1 MKKVLISTMA
11 SVSLLSSAVMAN
23 DDACSF
29 SFDHD
34 LSVINSDITIS
45 QSGSAKVFI
54 DYNNQLFIDD
64 QPQSLTSEQQ
74 ALVDAYADN
83 IRILIPEVTAIAVEG
98 VSLGIDA
105 ASMAL
110 GTLLGEGDPDYLDFL
125 QSVQELGD
133 KIVAKLDANAFDSRE
148 LERAFEEDF
157 EKEIEAFVESTI
169 NDLTPRLMAKV
180 MTAALTE
187 GGGASDL
194 EMRAENLEANIEA
207 MVEPRA
213 ELLEQRAEELC
224 SIIVTLDSIENQ
236 LVSSGLEKMDLI
248 KADSDGSGTIN
259 FNNFEKYK
267 DKKNFAID
275 FGD

>member
-11 SVSLLSSAVMAN
+11 SVSLLSSAVMAH

-34 LSVINSDITIS
+34 LSVINNDITIS
-45 QSGSAKVFI
+45 QSGSNKVFI
-54 DYNNQLFIDD
+54 DNNNQLFIDN
-64 QPQSLTSEQQ
+64 QIQSLTSEQQ
-74 ALVDAYADN
+74 ALVDDYADN

-110 GTLLGEGDPDYLDFL
+110 GTLLGEGDPDYLDF
-125 QSVQELGD
+125 VQRVQDLGD

-157 EKEIEAFVESTI
+157 ENEIEAFVEETI

-187 GGGASDL
+187 GNGPSDL
-194 EMRAENLEANIEA
+194 EMRAENLEADIEA

-224 SIIVTLDSIENQ
+224 TIITTLDSIEDQ
-236 LVSSGLEKMDLI
+236 LVNTGLDKMDLI
-248 KADSDGSGTIN
+248 KADGDGTIN
-259 FNNFEKYK
+259 FNNLDKYK
-267 DKKNFAID
+267 DKKNFSID